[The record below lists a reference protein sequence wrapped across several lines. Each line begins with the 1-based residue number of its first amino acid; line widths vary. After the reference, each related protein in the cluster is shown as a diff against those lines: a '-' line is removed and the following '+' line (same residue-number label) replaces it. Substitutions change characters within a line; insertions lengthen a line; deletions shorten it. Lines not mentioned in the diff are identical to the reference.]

1 MPIELEMKLAAQPEK
16 INQIKQW
23 LSQELG
29 QTIEW
34 QTSEL
39 VNTYYDTESHKL
51 RELKIGLRVRRDG
64 ENYVQSVK
72 SEGRVVGGLYQRNES
87 ETQIPN
93 ANLDLAVVEDP
104 YLQILLEEAQE
115 EDGALRALFRTDF
128 ERQAAMIQYQ
138 DSEIE
143 VALDTGEISHRG
155 HKSPICEL
163 ELELKSGE
171 AGAIFSLGQQL
182 VDNFSLVLSAE
193 SKAERGYRLSSE
205 HQVYLRRLDVVP
217 LTAKSPA
224 EGSFE
229 TIAHYG
235 LAHWQHYI
243 KLIKREL
250 RIEYFLQLNR
260 ALLYMQHL
268 YSVFA
273 PLIPRHSLSEVRADW
288 IEVTQNFSKVQ
299 QYALQLNWLENA
311 KLYGFGYDALA
322 EHENELRRKFELE
335 GQNFIQYLSSPN
347 YNLKL
352 LHFSRW
358 LYLKEWT
365 IELKDSAKQ
374 RLQKEIFPFA
384 IKQLQHQMVDV
395 TRHLKIKEELQE
407 KDYLSYLPKLYRTL
421 DIGLFFGSLF
431 DSKKRV
437 SFRQNW
443 VDLVAN
449 IELFKQ
455 LEYIRKVLMEHET
468 RDPRLEE
475 TESEI
480 LQTLLELRT
489 EAFTQNPY
497 WN

>member
-1 MPIELEMKLAAQPEK
+1 MAIELEMKLAAKPDQ
-16 INQIKQW
+16 INDIKQW
-23 LSQELG
+23 FSEQLG
-29 QTIEW
+29 KTIDW
-34 QTSEL
+34 QRSEL

-64 ENYVQSVK
+64 EKYIQSVK

-87 ETQIPN
+87 ETETPN
-93 ANLDLAVVEDP
+93 ANLDLELVEDP

-115 EDGALRALFRTDF
+115 EDGNFRALFRTDF
-128 ERQAAMIQYQ
+128 ERQFCLLEYQ
-138 DSEIE
+138 EAQIEIAID
-143 VALDTGEISHRG
+143 VGEISHKG
-155 HKSPICEL
+155 EQTPICEI
-163 ELELKSGE
+163 ELELK
-171 AGAIFSLGQQL
+171 AGDATHIFELSNQL
-182 VDNFSLVLSAE
+182 IERFALVLSAE
-193 SKAERGYRLSSE
+193 SKAERGYRLSDE

-243 KLIKREL
+243 KLIKRQPK
-250 RIEYFLQLNR
+250 IEYFLQLNR
-260 ALLYMQHL
+260 ALMYMQHL

-273 PLIPRHSLSEVRADW
+273 PLIPRHSLSEVRSDW
-288 IEVTQNFSKVQ
+288 REITQNFSKVQ
-299 QYALQLNWLENA
+299 PIALQINWLENA
-311 KLYGFGYDALA
+311 KLYGFEFDSLA
-322 EHENELRRKFELE
+322 EQEQGLRDK
-335 GQNFIQYLSSPN
+335 FIQESNDFVEYLSSPS

-358 LYLKEWT
+358 LYAKEWRDD
-365 IELKDSAKQ
+365 IKESAKN
-374 RLQKEIFPFA
+374 RLQKEVFPFA
-384 IKQLQHQMVDV
+384 IKQLQHQMLDM
-395 TRHLKIKEELQE
+395 TRHLKLKEELQDG
-407 KDYLSYLPKLYRTL
+407 DYLSYLPKLYRTL

-437 SFRQNW
+437 KFRQNW

-455 LEYIRKVLMEHET
+455 LDYVRTSLQAVGVHDE
-468 RDPRLEE
+468 RLEE
-475 TESEI
+475 TEQDI
-480 LQTLLELRT
+480 MDALFALRT
-489 EAFTQNPY
+489 KAFEQNPY

>member
-1 MPIELEMKLAAQPEK
+1 MSIELEMKLAAKPEQ
-16 INQIKQW
+16 ISDIKQW
-23 LSQELG
+23 LSQQLG
-29 QTIEW
+29 VAVEW
-34 QTSEL
+34 QSSDL

-51 RELKIGLRVRRDG
+51 REMKIGLRVRRDG
-64 ENYVQSVK
+64 ENYIQSVK

-93 ANLDLAVVEDP
+93 ANLDLELVEDP
-104 YLQILLEEAQE
+104 YLQILLEEAQD

-128 ERQAAMIQYQ
+128 LRQHSLVNYQ
-138 DSEIE
+138 ESEIE
-143 VALDTGEISHRG
+143 VAIDSGEISHKG
-155 HKSPICEL
+155 DNSAICEV

-171 AGAIFSLGQQL
+171 ASAIFDLSRRLIEA
-182 VDNFSLVLSAE
+182 FSLVLSSE
-193 SKAERGYRLSSE
+193 SKAERGYRLSSN

-224 EGSFE
+224 EGAFE

-243 KLIKREL
+243 KLIKRESKV
-250 RIEYFLQLNR
+250 EYYLQLNR
-260 ALLYMQHL
+260 ALLYMQHM

-273 PLIPRHSLSEVRADW
+273 PLIPRHSLSEVRSDW
-288 IEVTQNFSKVQ
+288 REVTQNFGKVQ
-299 QYALQLNWLENA
+299 SIALQLNWLENA
-311 KLYGFGYDALA
+311 KLYGFEYDSLKNQ
-322 EHENELRRKFELE
+322 EEELE
-335 GQNFIQYLSSPN
+335 AKFAQESKEFIQFLGTAD

-358 LYLKEWT
+358 LYTREWREELKE
-365 IELKDSAKQ
+365 SAKN

-384 IKQLQHQMVDV
+384 IKQLQHQMLDI
-395 TRHLKIKEELQE
+395 TRHLKLKEELSDS
-407 KDYLSYLPKLYRTL
+407 DYLSYLPKLYRTL

-437 SFRQNW
+437 KFRQNW

-455 LEYIRKVLMEHET
+455 LDYVRKSLGAVDKQDESLET
-468 RDPRLEE
+468 TEE
-475 TESEI
+475 EI
-480 LQTLLELRT
+480 LGTLLSLRT
-489 EAFTQNPY
+489 KAFEQNPY

>member
-1 MPIELEMKLAAQPEK
+1 MSIELEMKLAAKTEQ
-16 INQIKQW
+16 ISDIKQW
-23 LSQELG
+23 FSEKFG
-29 QTIEW
+29 ETIDW
-34 QTSEL
+34 HRSEL

-51 RELKIGLRVRRDG
+51 RELKIGLRVRRAD
-64 ENYVQSVK
+64 EKYIQSVK

-87 ETQIPN
+87 ETEIPN
-93 ANLDLAVVEDP
+93 ANLDLAQVEDP

-115 EDGALRALFRTDF
+115 EDGAFRALFRTDF
-128 ERQAAMIQYQ
+128 ERQFALIDYQ
-138 DSEIE
+138 GSSIEIAIDS
-143 VALDTGEISHRG
+143 GEISHKG
-155 HKSPICEL
+155 QLSPICEV
-163 ELELKSGE
+163 ELELKDGDPIQMFDLSR
-171 AGAIFSLGQQL
+171 QL
-182 VDNFSLVLSAE
+182 IEQFSLVLSAE
-193 SKAERGYRLSSE
+193 SKAERGYRLSAE

-243 KLIKREL
+243 KLIKREPKV
-250 RIEYFLQLNR
+250 EYFLQLNR
-260 ALLYMQHL
+260 ALLYMQHM

-288 IEVTQNFSKVQ
+288 REITQNFSKVQ
-299 QYALQLNWLENA
+299 TVAAQINWLENA
-311 KLYGFGYDALA
+311 KFYGFEYEPLA
-322 EHENELRRKFELE
+322 ELEAQLEKKFQQESKDFV
-335 GQNFIQYLSSPN
+335 NYLATAS

-358 LYLKEWT
+358 LYSKEWREDLKE
-365 IELKDSAKQ
+365 SAKN

-384 IKQLQHQMVDV
+384 IKQLQHQMLDI
-395 TRHLKIKEELQE
+395 TRQLKLKEELQDE
-407 KDYLSYLPKLYRTL
+407 DYLDYLPKLYRTL

-437 SFRQNW
+437 RFRQNW
-443 VDLVAN
+443 VDLVAH

-455 LEYIRKVLMEHET
+455 LDFVRKSLASVDVTDE
-468 RDPRLEE
+468 RLEG
-475 TESEI
+475 TEKDI
-480 LQTLLELRT
+480 LDALFELRT
-489 EAFTQNPY
+489 NAFEQNPY